1 MFKKKD
7 IQNKNRESKKLY
19 TLISK
24 TENKSALDYK
34 YWEILILHEINNNID
49 RSEFEK
55 NFINLYVLSKNN
67 KKKNKTLKLYYL
79 RNVPRFSKEVN
90 DIVMS
95 K

>member
-7 IQNKNRESKKLY
+7 IQNKSRESKKLY
-19 TLISK
+19 SLISK

-55 NFINLYVLSKNN
+55 NFVNLYVLSKNN
-67 KKKNKTLKLYYL
+67 KKKNKALKLYYL